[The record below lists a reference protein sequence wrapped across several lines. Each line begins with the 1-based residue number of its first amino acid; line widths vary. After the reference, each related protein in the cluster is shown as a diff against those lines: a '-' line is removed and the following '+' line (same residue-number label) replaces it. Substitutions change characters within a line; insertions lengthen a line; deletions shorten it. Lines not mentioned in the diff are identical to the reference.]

1 MQVHHSRLWP
11 VALLALVLAVLVW
24 PSSAQ
29 ASLRGCGK
37 ISMDFTK
44 AGVRAKL
51 VTCDKARHVGRI
63 WRRMS
68 YDCDFMC
75 TVLHVEGFRCV
86 FDPSGPAILRVSCAR
101 DAKRVKLSWGD

>member
-1 MQVHHSRLWP
+1 
-11 VALLALVLAVLVW
+11 
-24 PSSAQ
+24 
-29 ASLRGCGK
+29 
-37 ISMDFTK
+37 MDFTK